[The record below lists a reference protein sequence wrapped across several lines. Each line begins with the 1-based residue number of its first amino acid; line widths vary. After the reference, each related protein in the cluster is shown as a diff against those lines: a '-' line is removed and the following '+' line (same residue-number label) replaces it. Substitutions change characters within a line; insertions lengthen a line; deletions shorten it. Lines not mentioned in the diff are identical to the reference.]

1 MCAFVRALQSLATDT
16 PRIRRPDRGPTGV
29 IACGWRARVSP
40 KPPLHGPTSVACLH
54 SSHVR
59 TTGWHALLRA
69 RASRWLFVA
78 QTLPFEDGTSRRLL
92 RRRSLVT
99 AGRSRRRSHLR
110 LHIPGVH
117 CCTPVCQGESIRRP
131 IPALP
136 GSSHSDRDDST
147 FTSISGSG
155 LSSSGLHNPYIG
167 HTGRSTVI
175 PKNSHYERLYSGMS
189 PCTTQYTGDVFEHS
203 PPRWPASVSRKC
215 MLSSLDNNLSPA
227 LSPVQQS
234 VVFNK
239 QHSHLRSI
247 QLIQI

>member
-1 MCAFVRALQSLATDT
+1 M
-16 PRIRRPDRGPTGV
+16 
-29 IACGWRARVSP
+29 
-40 KPPLHGPTSVACLH
+40 
-54 SSHVR
+54 R

-69 RASRWLFVA
+69 RASRRLFVT
-78 QTLPFEDGTSRRLL
+78 QTLPFEDGTPRRFL

-136 GSSHSDRDDST
+136 GSSDRDDST
-147 FTSISGSG
+147 FTSISVSG
-155 LSSSGLHNPYIG
+155 ISSSGLHNPYIG

-203 PPRWPASVSRKC
+203 PLTSVGFQEVHVFIPHQQLVTSIK
-215 MLSSLDNNLSPA
+215 SG
-227 LSPVQQS
+227 SPVCSFQ
-234 VVFNK
+234 
-239 QHSHLRSI
+239 
-247 QLIQI
+247 